1 MPHKDPEAARAY
13 RRAFYLAHHEEK
25 LAYQRFHGKKHYHK
39 NRAAILRKRAQR
51 SAAHKAYCHLYYQ
64 KTKDV
69 RKLYQ
74 QSPAYRAKNIL
85 YQRARRAADPEGARA
100 KRRAHYAAHPQ
111 KYKDAVKHRRYGKRA
126 RHLGVAATLTR
137 EQWLLIQGHQ
147 DHCCAYCGKRCKGK
161 LTQDHI
167 LALSK
172 GGTHTLHNVIG
183 ACVSCNSR
191 KQAGPPPVPVQPLL
205 L

>member
-13 RRAFYLAHHEEK
+13 RRAFYLAHHEEM
-25 LAYQRFHGKKHYHK
+25 LARARIANKKHYQK
-39 NRAAILRKRAQR
+39 NTATIRRKHAQWRAANT
-51 SAAHKAYCHLYYQ
+51 AAIARYYQ
-64 KTKDV
+64 NTQAV
-69 RKLYQ
+69 RKLRQ
-74 QSPAYRAKNIL
+74 HSPAARAKNIQ
-85 YQRARRAADPEGARA
+85 YQRARRAADPEGERA

-111 KYKDAVKHRRYGKRA
+111 KYKEAVQHRRYGKRA
-126 RHLGVAATLTR
+126 RHLGVAATLTH
-137 EQWLLIQGHQ
+137 EPWLLIQVHQ
-147 DHCCAYCGKRCKGK
+147 DHCCAYCGKRCKGR

-183 ACVSCNSR
+183 ACISCNAR